1 MRASALLDPSFGKT
15 SRCPLSGT
23 NGWRPSQI
31 AFLFQASGSESIEAP
46 SLHFGERSQTGIIE
60 WRLRTACDILHKLVE
75 ESTCIVAGV
84 HQTRALWVMD
94 GRPNGMVSIIPRLR
108 PLVGPAGCKGLRC
121 TTNVTA
127 GVTIGPLPH
136 GESACTAFT
145 PYAESNSTGT
155 AQLRSSHFVAR
166 SNHRKYKYLK
176 EWSEWQDSNL
186 RPLRPEP
193 GYRAASR

>member
-1 MRASALLDPSFGKT
+1 MCSTQCLIVMRASALLDYSFGKT
-15 SRCPLSGT
+15 SRCPPSGT
-23 NGWRPSQI
+23 NGWRPGQI

-75 ESTCIVAGV
+75 ESACIVAGV

-136 GESACTAFT
+136 GDC
-145 PYAESNSTGT
+145 PYP
-155 AQLRSSHFVAR
+155 QLPVQ
-166 SNHRKYKYLK
+166 KL
-176 EWSEWQDSNL
+176 E
-186 RPLRPEP
+186 
-193 GYRAASR
+193 